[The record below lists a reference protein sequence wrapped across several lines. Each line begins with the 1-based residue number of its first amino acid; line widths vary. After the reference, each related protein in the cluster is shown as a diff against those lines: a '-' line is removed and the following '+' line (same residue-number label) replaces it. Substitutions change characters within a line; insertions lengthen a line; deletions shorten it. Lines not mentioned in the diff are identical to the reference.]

1 MFIDPVTGR
10 NVVSTA
16 YLMGWT
22 LNSRAQQATE
32 YVEYI
37 NGDITLQDL
46 LNGATV
52 PNGYNSPDFTPL
64 GSDNIE
70 NIDEAQARANRIANV
85 EHMMSLENRFRSMG
99 DSVEEMM
106 PELENSQHFENRLDR
121 VLGTS
126 FEEEY
131 LISDYDRMI
140 ASEGQWLPG
149 DGFENFSYTDPRLNP
164 SHGARMT
171 ENHANASE
179 NFNFWSKR
187 TYDVMADLD
196 DSLVG
201 LAAEMVDMTHDEKFQ
216 YMRKQIFKAVAIHE
230 VGHNVGLR
238 HNPEGSY
245 DSLNYNKEFWD
256 LKERPG

>member
-1 MFIDPVTGR
+1 MLADPVTGR

-106 PELENSQHFENRLDR
+106 PELENAS
-121 VLGTS
+121 TS
-126 FEEEY
+126 K
-131 LISDYDRMI
+131 I
-140 ASEGQWLPG
+140 A
-149 DGFENFSYTDPRLNP
+149 
-164 SHGARMT
+164 
-171 ENHANASE
+171 
-179 NFNFWSKR
+179 
-187 TYDVMADLD
+187 
-196 DSLVG
+196 
-201 LAAEMVDMTHDEKFQ
+201 
-216 YMRKQIFKAVAIHE
+216 
-230 VGHNVGLR
+230 
-238 HNPEGSY
+238 
-245 DSLNYNKEFWD
+245 
-256 LKERPG
+256 